1 MGFKIEIFFATF
13 NCWRDLLQIL
23 WDATKL
29 EINSMENLNN
39 ISNFVKSIWLLV
51 IIHRITDDCYFRFI
65 LQFCC
70 VGVVSD
76 LNLKVL
82 IL

>member
-51 IIHRITDDCYFRFI
+51 IIH
-65 LQFCC
+65 
-70 VGVVSD
+70 
-76 LNLKVL
+76 K
-82 IL
+82 